1 MAVLSDRRRPLL
13 ERPPQEV
20 TALRLKVWLLGA
32 FILLLFSILGI
43 QLLRLQIFQHEQFEV
58 RATTNRLRVI
68 NAPAVRGL
76 IYARDGTPLVENIPG
91 FAVTIVPADVPEGQE
106 RAVARDLAALL
117 QIPAYQIETGILEGR
132 RSLDPFLPV
141 VIDGDADADLAF
153 RVAAQRADL
162 PGVQVEAVANR
173 AYPQGPLIAHLLGY
187 IGPITAQEF
196 EVLRTDRYRLADRVG
211 QTGIEAAYESQLR
224 GVPGRQQVEIDAA
237 GRELRTLASELP
249 TPGQGLV
256 LAVDLDLQR
265 EVQRILQESMAGAR
279 FATAVVVDV
288 HTGEILAMVS
298 LPTYD
303 NNIFAGEISQA
314 ELDAL
319 FTDAGRPLVNHAI
332 ADQFAPGSAFK
343 VVTGTAALQ
352 EGIVDERTTIRSLG
366 AIEVQNELD
375 PRVTYTFKDTTAG
388 DFSFIRGLA
397 QSSNVYFFYLAG
409 GSPFR
414 RPVPEEL
421 LTPQQLAE
429 QQALID
435 AGVIGGAQDFVGLG
449 AERAGGLDPYVR
461 RGGSRAG
468 IDLAGEA
475 TGFVP
480 DPEWKLRTFG
490 ESWGQG
496 DSYNFGIGQGFLAVT
511 PLQMAMITAAIA
523 NGGDLLEPRIVRE
536 VLDVDGNADEPFQ
549 PRVRRRLDVDP
560 GVLALI
566 RDGRARAVL
575 GGTAGNAW
583 FPELQVAG
591 KTGTAEFGESTAF
604 RDLFR
609 THGWFIGFR
618 PLRRPADRGRRLP
631 RNWAPVT

>member
-1 MAVLSDRRRPLL
+1 M
-13 ERPPQEV
+13 
-20 TALRLKVWLLGA
+20 
-32 FILLLFSILGI
+32 
-43 QLLRLQIFQHEQFEV
+43 
-58 RATTNRLRVI
+58 
-68 NAPAVRGL
+68 
-76 IYARDGTPLVENIPG
+76 
-91 FAVTIVPADVPEGQE
+91 
-106 RAVARDLAALL
+106 
-117 QIPAYQIETGILEGR
+117 
-132 RSLDPFLPV
+132 

-449 AERAGGLDPYVR
+449 AERLADWTRTFGVGEP
-461 RGGSRAG
+461 SG

-536 VLDVDGNADEPFQ
+536 VLDVDGNAVEPFQ

-566 RDGRARAVL
+566 RDGMARAVL

-609 THGWFIGFR
+609 THGWFIGFAPFDAPQIAVVVFHELGAGYLTAEAGGAIMR
-618 PLRRPADRGRRLP
+618 TWAELSGSIDPDRPAPHQALTLDDDDHRGTSRDPDRIR
-631 RNWAPVT
+631 